1 MICRLSVRGVEPC
14 MIPDMQQK
22 PEQHDLTEKNGDTEY
37 EKTRS
42 SYLWVRHEKS
52 FSKFP
57 GSGTIIPALVCLLVS
72 LVWLI
77 TSSRKTKSIP
87 QNQATPKIIRQVCL
101 TWKYQGVPQ
110 EAAVLTR
117 GDAKPQKGRQ
127 SCRRRPTIGRQ
138 DSNAIKGL
146 KIAGAII
153 WVGTTGVNN

>member
-22 PEQHDLTEKNGDTEY
+22 PEQHDLTEENGDTEY

-77 TSSRKTKSIP
+77 TSSRKTKAYHKTRQRQKSSVKCVWPESIKAFHKKRRCWP
-87 QNQATPKIIRQVCL
+87 AATRSL
-101 TWKYQGVPQ
+101 
-110 EAAVLTR
+110 
-117 GDAKPQKGRQ
+117 
-127 SCRRRPTIGRQ
+127 RRADR
-138 DSNAIKGL
+138 A
-146 KIAGAII
+146 AGADRRSADKTVTRLKG
-153 WVGTTGVNN
+153 WKLQEL